1 MNEYVHRFTLDG
13 AVLHKLMLAV
23 SDVVAFA
30 LAFNLSFTLRNY
42 FFAWRGGVYQ
52 PNILHYL
59 YLAGLAILMVVYFRH
74 SYLYR
79 PLAVRRSVEHL
90 EMLTKS
96 WMVFIGFFIAT
107 AFFLRLQLFVE
118 HRITV
123 FVLILLGWTLL
134 YTGRFVVVPALV
146 RAFRLYARF
155 PSDVICLTTGQEA
168 RRIHDI
174 ILQDSMMQQRV
185 VGYFNDT
192 PDEEEDTP
200 RRLGSG
206 SDLGKVFGKYLERFH
221 VSEAYLRTNPVNW
234 NRLIEAI
241 KVLAPRGVRLRLAI
255 DQFGALREK
264 VSFLPEA
271 EYGYIFIN
279 QSPFYRIERIIKRGF
294 DLAMAAAA
302 LILLSPLFAVIALA
316 IRAESRGPVFF
327 RQKRAGIHG
336 EVFEVFKFR
345 SMSQNTENHHREAVR
360 RFVSEDHR
368 FLEQEGKPHG
378 MLKLTDA
385 SKVTRVGRWLRK
397 TSLDE
402 LPQLLNVLRGEMSI
416 VGPRPLPL
424 YEVELFQP
432 WQHFRHTVRPGIT
445 GYWQVFGRSAVSHVD
460 TILMDIFY
468 IMNWS
473 LALDIRILSRTIFVL
488 LTGKGAL

>member
-1 MNEYVHRFTLDG
+1 MNSYQQHFKIDG
-13 AVLHKLMLAV
+13 AVLHKLFLAA
-23 SDVVAFA
+23 SDILAFG

-42 FFAWRGGVYQ
+42 FFSWRGGVYEA
-52 PNILHYL
+52 NILHYL
-59 YLAGLAILMVVYFRH
+59 YLALLSTIMVVYFRH

-79 PLAVRRSVEHL
+79 PLAVRRSIEHL

-96 WMVFIGFFIAT
+96 WIAFIGFFIAT

-123 FVLILLGWTLL
+123 LILILVGWILL
-134 YTGRFVVVPALV
+134 YFGRFHLVPLLV
-146 RAFRLYARF
+146 RLFRLYTRY

-168 RRIHDI
+168 KRIHDLV
-174 ILQDSMMQQRV
+174 LQDSVMKQRV

-192 PDEEEDTP
+192 PDEEKDTP
-200 RRLGSG
+200 ARLGSSG
-206 SDLGKVFGKYLERFH
+206 DIEKIFGKYLERFH
-221 VSEAYLRTNPVNW
+221 VSEAYLRTKPVNW

-241 KVLAPRGVRLRLAI
+241 KVLSPRGIRLRLAL

-279 QSPFYRIERIIKRGF
+279 QSPFHRVVQIIKRGL
-294 DLAMAAAA
+294 DLLLAGVA
-302 LILLSPLFAVIALA
+302 LTLLAPVFLLIGLL
-316 IRAESRGPVFF
+316 IKAESPGPVFF
-327 RQKRAGIHG
+327 RQKRAGLHG
-336 EVFEVFKFR
+336 RVFNIYKFR
-345 SMSQNTENHHREAVR
+345 SMSQNTESHHQDAIRK
-360 RFVSEDHR
+360 FVGQDHT
-368 FLEQEGKPHG
+368 FSKQSG
-378 MLKLTDA
+378 MLKLTDE
-385 SKVTRVGRWLRK
+385 SKVTRTGKWLRK

-402 LPQLLNVLRGEMSI
+402 LPQLINVVRGEMSI

-432 WQHFRHTVRPGIT
+432 WQHFRHNVRPGIT

-473 LALDIRILSRTIFVL
+473 LSLDIRILSRTVFVL